1 MGISKKKMSSCK
13 RDNYL
18 TTVRDFYGFT
28 SVGKTIY
35 SLFFAIVGSY
45 FLGSYFAACQVLIF
59 ILGVGLRIKYPV
71 QR

>member
-35 SLFFAIVGSY
+35 SLFLRLWVVISWVP
-45 FLGSYFAACQVLIF
+45 
-59 ILGVGLRIKYPV
+59 ILLHAKY
-71 QR
+71 